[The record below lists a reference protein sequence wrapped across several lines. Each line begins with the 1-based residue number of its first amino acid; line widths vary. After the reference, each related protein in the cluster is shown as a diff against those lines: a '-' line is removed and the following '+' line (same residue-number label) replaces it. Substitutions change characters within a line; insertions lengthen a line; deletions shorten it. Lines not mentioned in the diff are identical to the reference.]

1 MTTTSAP
8 GDRVTDPRAASAS
21 VGSMAF
27 TPPPK
32 LRRRPALVA
41 GGVAAI
47 CLGALLAVWT
57 WSSTTHTEEVLA
69 ARVTIHRGEV
79 IAAGDIERV
88 RINGDPSLAPLTASA
103 YDSVVGKR
111 AALDVAAGGLLTSA
125 VTTSQPLPPPGESVV
140 GISLTA
146 AQVPAVPLR
155 GGDRVR
161 IVVTPGQNG
170 AAAIGTPEFTSAEV
184 VDTRTDEASGNTV
197 VDVLVPYS
205 DATVLAARTATGNV
219 ALVLDATSPGGY

>member
-8 GDRVTDPRAASAS
+8 GDRVTHPRAPSAS
-21 VGSMAF
+21 VGSTAF

-69 ARVTIHRGEV
+69 ARVTIHRGDV
-79 IAAGDIERV
+79 ITASDIERV
-88 RINGDPSLAPLTASA
+88 RINDDPSLIPLAASA

-125 VTTSQPLPPPGESVV
+125 
-140 GISLTA
+140 A
-146 AQVPAVPLR
+146 
-155 GGDRVR
+155 
-161 IVVTPGQNG
+161 
-170 AAAIGTPEFTSAEV
+170 
-184 VDTRTDEASGNTV
+184 
-197 VDVLVPYS
+197 
-205 DATVLAARTATGNV
+205 
-219 ALVLDATSPGGY
+219 